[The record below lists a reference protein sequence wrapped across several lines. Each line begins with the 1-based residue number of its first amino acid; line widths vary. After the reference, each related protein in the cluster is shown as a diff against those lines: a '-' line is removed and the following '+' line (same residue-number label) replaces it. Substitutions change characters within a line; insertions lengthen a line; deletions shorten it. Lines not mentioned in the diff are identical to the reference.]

1 VPRQPVPLPTVMA
14 HRADP
19 SRIAVPRQPVPLPT
33 VMVPRADRLAI
44 ATDLRADPSRIA
56 VPRQPVP
63 LPTVTGRRAEHS
75 ANAMRRRPALSLSA
89 AMRPANPARSD
100 LAHALTMMAGHPDQ
114 DARHAPT
121 HRAGCRRAVH
131 AALQGPRL
139 AAAARR
145 LVGAAKVEPCA
156 NQKENGKAEPQRP
169 APLCADR
176 CARLSGRSAGSTQ
189 PVQIRRFESEITNVE
204 DLVFARTTWRLNH
217 RQISRRLPNERARN
231 GT

>member
-1 VPRQPVPLPTVMA
+1 MPRQPVPLPTVMA

-33 VMVPRADRLAI
+33 VMAH
-44 ATDLRADPSRIA
+44 RADPSRIA
-56 VPRQPVP
+56 VLRQPVP

-139 AAAARR
+139 AAARR